1 MMTMMTC
8 CSMQI
13 SMKYCQTK
21 SSVIKLLVSVKDVN
35 VIIVDLFAVVI
46 VQKFELTNS
55 YDYIYLSNNAH

>member
-1 MMTMMTC
+1 M
-8 CSMQI
+8 
-13 SMKYCQTK
+13 
-21 SSVIKLLVSVKDVN
+21 IKLLVSVKDVN